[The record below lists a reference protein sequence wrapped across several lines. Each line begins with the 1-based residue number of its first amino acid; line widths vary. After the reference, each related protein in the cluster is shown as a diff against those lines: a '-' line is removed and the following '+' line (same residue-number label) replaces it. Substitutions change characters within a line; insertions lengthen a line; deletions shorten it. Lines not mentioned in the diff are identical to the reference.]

1 MIKVFEVQCF
11 SFLVA
16 EWFLTVR
23 ATRFLY
29 GFLLS
34 CAGTLQTGSH
44 PCDRRKALKIPACNT
59 FQLELDRGRG
69 GWSIVPSHNASH
81 STIVCQE
88 PTLSLSIQL
97 PVEITWQY
105 WNTWQRMV
113 PDEIRKRTWEF
124 HGESLLPLLLLS
136 SEVLG
141 HLEIWHYPHV
151 GETHP
156 DCWTPFNGS
165 FKLRCTLRQKASWGK
180 CTYPVLVIGRAVDFR
195 GHSKVLD
202 RMCAGKEQSF
212 WDLWE
217 G

>member
-1 MIKVFEVQCF
+1 MDFC
-11 SFLVA
+11 SLVLGHCRLGVIPVTEGKPGRSLLVIPFNLSWTEA
-16 EWFLTVR
+16 EE
-23 ATRFLY
+23 A
-29 GFLLS
+29 GALS
-34 CAGTLQTGSH
+34 LPTTPPTAH
-44 PCDRRKALKIPACNT
+44 I
-59 FQLELDRGRG
+59 
-69 GWSIVPSHNASH
+69 I
-81 STIVCQE
+81 CQE
-88 PTLSLSIQL
+88 PTLSLSIEL

-105 WNTWQRMV
+105 WNTWQHMV
-113 PDEIRKRTWEF
+113 PDEIRKRTWKF

-151 GETHP
+151 RETHP
-156 DCWTPFNGS
+156 DCWIPFNGS
-165 FKLRCTLRQKASWGK
+165 FKLRCTLRHKASWGK
-180 CTYPVLVIGRAVDFR
+180 CTYPVLVIGRAVDSR